1 MSGSREIKQFS
12 PRSLQRKLRRHPQKR
27 AAESWLAHELQVEM
41 LPVDQIKPN
50 PHNARVHSRAQ
61 LDEIAKSI
69 EAVGWT
75 VPILT
80 DERRRMIAGH
90 GRLEAAKLR
99 GLERVPVIRVHGLSE
114 GKKRA
119 L

>member
-1 MSGSREIKQFS
+1 M
-12 PRSLQRKLRRHPQKR
+12 
-27 AAESWLAHELQVEM
+27 LA
-41 LPVDQIKPN
+41 VDQIKPN

-80 DERRRMIAGH
+80 DERRRVIAGH
-90 GRLEAAKLR
+90 GRLEAAKLN
-99 GLERVPVIRVHGLSE
+99 GLERVPVIILHGLSE
-114 GKKRA
+114 AKKRA
-119 L
+119 LALADNKRRLGSATPGSRAAAACRNADRRGIGHFSHRL